1 MAERQPG
8 TEGKCTVPPDSRIRA
23 AAVTQVKELPKP
35 RDLVPYQDNKEHQW
49 EILKQTREEAK
60 EEHGRS
66 KHGED
71 ESRAPAVMERENDT
85 LGRV

>member
-1 MAERQPG
+1 M
-8 TEGKCTVPPDSRIRA
+8 
-23 AAVTQVKELPKP
+23 KELPKP
-35 RDLVPYQDNKEHQW
+35 RDLVPDQDKKEHQW

-66 KHGED
+66 VHGED
-71 ESRAPAVMERENDT
+71 EPRAPTDLERENDA